1 MDEPTIEEWMDRHHV
16 EVVRTH
22 ATNLDGLA
30 IGKYVK
36 RSKFLASL
44 PNGHAISDI
53 ALAMDMTGNPHLSFW
68 HDFRAGTFGDV
79 LLRPDLNTI
88 ITDGTDPDLG
98 HCLCDFTDAQGN
110 ETSLCPRTL
119 LRQISERIMAQGYL
133 VKAAFE
139 LEFFV
144 FHNTFEVARERDYQN
159 LDPVTASKKSN
170 IYLLRN
176 AHRVK
181 PFMDEV
187 LRRLN
192 WQKFEWE
199 SWSDEGGVGQ
209 VELNF
214 SPTDP
219 VSAADMVVRAKQLI
233 HEVAVD
239 RGMSVTFMASLG
251 PGYGNGLHAHHSLTN
266 LAGDPVFLD
275 NGARSPLMQHW
286 LAGITKT
293 MPAATAFLCPTFN
306 AYRRLTDFTSPPVT
320 ATWGEENKSVGL
332 RTISRTPATARLEHR
347 LPSGDANPYLVL
359 AVILAGGLAGEQ
371 HQLPVPEEMRR
382 IGWGT
387 PEGDAPR
394 LPTSMMSAIKAL
406 EADPY
411 LNEYLGEDVVSY
423 WVNTRKLEWLSF
435 HEECGD
441 TQKRGTTQWEFER
454 YFELI

>member
-1 MDEPTIEEWMDRHHV
+1 MMDEPTIEDWMDRHHV

-30 IGKYVK
+30 VGKYV
-36 RSKFLASL
+36 RRPKFLASL
-44 PNGHAISDI
+44 PAGHAISDL
-53 ALAMDMTGNPHLSFW
+53 ALAMDITGNPHMSFW
-68 HDFRAGTFGDV
+68 HEFRTGTFGDV

-98 HCLCDFTDAQGN
+98 HCLCDFTDVDGN
-110 ETSLCPRTL
+110 ETTLCPRTL
-119 LRQISERIMAQGYL
+119 LRQIGRKIEDRGYL

-144 FHNTFEVARERDYQN
+144 FHNSFEQSRELKYKD
-159 LDPVTASKKSN
+159 LEPVTASKKSN

-187 LRRLN
+187 IHRLN

-209 VELNF
+209 VEINF

-219 VSAADMVVRAKQLI
+219 VRAADMIVRAKQLI

-239 RGMSVTFMASLG
+239 QGKSVTFMASMG
-251 PGYGNGLHAHHSLTN
+251 PGYGNGMHVHHCLTD
-266 LAGDPVFLD
+266 LDGAPVFLNQAGD
-275 NGARSPLMQHW
+275 RSEVMQHW

-293 MPAATAFLCPTFN
+293 MPAATAFVCPTIN

-320 ATWGEENKSVGL
+320 ATWGEENKSAGL
-332 RTISRTPATARLEHR
+332 RSISRTPATARLEHR
-347 LPSGDANPYLVL
+347 LPSGDANPYLAL
-359 AVILAGGLAGEQ
+359 AVILAG
-371 HQLPVPEEMRR
+371 
-382 IGWGT
+382 IT
-387 PEGDAPR
+387 
-394 LPTSMMSAIKAL
+394 
-406 EADPY
+406 
-411 LNEYLGEDVVSY
+411 
-423 WVNTRKLEWLSF
+423 
-435 HEECGD
+435 
-441 TQKRGTTQWEFER
+441 
-454 YFELI
+454 